1 MGSKEFK
8 KIRLEY
14 EEKMA
19 SLNAEQDLAVKTE
32 HARLKTLADREKEL
46 KKQTIEANLAINAIL
61 KGDNTSSNTSSCC
74 SDSDGE
80 SNEESTSETP
90 LIAEEGILNSGCKRK
105 EPPPAIIKQLQ
116 AVDGPNLPKSKKMLI
131 KSPKRRPQTAT
142 VDRSQTTKNDSDIL
156 RLLNII
162 KRDNIEIMRRL
173 EIVEDKLSTA
183 APTADKA
190 AETSHKG
197 AFLAMKCD
205 WVPKIMR
212 YLSLIYEEVRTTDEE
227 K

>member
-1 MGSKEFK
+1 MSSKEIK
-8 KIRLEY
+8 KIRLDF

-19 SLNAEQDLAVKTE
+19 SLNAEKDLAEKIE
-32 HARLKTLADREKEL
+32 HARLKTLDDREKEL

-61 KGDNTSSNTSSCC
+61 RGDDTPSDTISAC
-74 SDSDGE
+74 SDSDGD
-80 SNEESTSETP
+80 SDEESTSETP

-105 EPPPAIIKQLQ
+105 EPPLAIIKQLQ
-116 AVDGPNLPKSKKMLI
+116 AVDGPNLPKIKKMSI

-183 APTADKA
+183 APTTDKA

-212 YLSLIYEEVRTTDEE
+212 YLSLIYEEVRTTDDE